1 MDLPDKLAFTVTI
14 PEPFDFALTVA
25 KPAGWPWSTP
35 KEIFGDN
42 TLWTGVRAGDITV
55 GLVMRA
61 EKKNRVLVRAYTAS
75 PLTNEKA
82 DDVRDM
88 VVSGLGADEDLIG
101 FYRFAE
107 NDPVLKK
114 TTADHPGMRIG
125 LLDDVFGGVI
135 LAILLQMA
143 PIARS
148 EQMMDKV
155 LEHFGTRISFD
166 GKEVILWPR
175 AEEIASMDPAILR
188 RDAMLGYR
196 AGRLVKAAQYL
207 TGHPVSLR
215 QLAAIPEDE
224 AMKIL
229 TAIPGIGRYSAA
241 IIFGQSTPPIDAWS
255 VVIMSELYDGRTPV
269 NSRDEIER
277 VQQTLTAR
285 WGVWSWLAFAYILN
299 DIDKLAEMYPLSRV
313 R

>member
-1 MDLPDKLAFTVTI
+1 MDLPHNQVFTLAI

-35 KEIFGDN
+35 KEIFENG
-42 TLWTGVRAGDITV
+42 TLWSGVRIGNIPI
-55 GLVMRA
+55 GLVMNA
-61 EKKNRVLVRAYTAS
+61 KKNRVTVQAYTAS
-75 PLTNEKA
+75 PLTKPVAA
-82 DDVRDM
+82 DLKDM
-88 VVSGLGADEDLIG
+88 IGAGLGADEDLTG
-101 FYRFAE
+101 FYRFADT
-107 NDPVLKK
+107 DPVLKQ
-114 TTADHPGMRIG
+114 AARDHPGMRIG

-143 PIARS
+143 PIERS

-155 LEHFGTRISFD
+155 LEHFGTRISFE
-166 GKEVILWPR
+166 GREVILWPR
-175 AEEIASMDPAILR
+175 AEEIATLDPVILR
-188 RDAMLGYR
+188 EEAMLGYR
-196 AGRLVKAAQYL
+196 AERLVKAAQYL
-207 TGHPVSLR
+207 TGHPISLR
-215 QLAAIPEDE
+215 ELARVPEDE
-224 AMKIL
+224 AMKVL

-255 VVIMSELYDGRTPV
+255 VVIMSELYDGRTPE

-277 VQQTLTAR
+277 VQLALSSR

-299 DIDKLAEMYPLSRV
+299 DIDKLAEIYPLSRI